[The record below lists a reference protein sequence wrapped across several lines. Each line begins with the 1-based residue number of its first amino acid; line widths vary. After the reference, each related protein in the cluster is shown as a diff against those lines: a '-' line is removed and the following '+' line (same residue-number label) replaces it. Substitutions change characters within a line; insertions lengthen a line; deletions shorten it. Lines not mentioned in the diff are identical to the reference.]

1 MSVPPGPRPPAAS
14 PPAASPPGAS
24 PPTAQRAAGRPARRE
39 YLAVLLLGALG
50 AALVLIA
57 VRQGWARVVT
67 IEPRP
72 LPATSVS
79 VRGQDLVPAA
89 GALGL
94 AALAGL
100 AALIATR
107 RLARRV
113 VGGLLAL
120 FGVGII
126 LAVSLPV
133 TTAQV
138 RAAAASAVPAGTGG
152 AANTVENGT
161 GAGST
166 GVAGIS
172 LASHVTLAG
181 APWRWVVLAGGLAVL
196 VAGLLAAWRGASWPV
211 MSSRYDQPA
220 RRAPGAAAPATDPA
234 ALWES
239 LSQGIDPTETG
250 SAGNQS
256 RSQAAAG
263 NQGRQAPATP
273 RDGRLN
279 GGLS

>member
-1 MSVPPGPRPPAAS
+1 VTVPGGPQPPAAS
-14 PPAASPPGAS
+14 PPAAR
-24 PPTAQRAAGRPARRE
+24 RAAGRPARRE

-79 VRGQDLVPAA
+79 VRGQELVPAA

-107 RLARRV
+107 RTARRV

-126 LAVSLPV
+126 LAASLPV

-138 RAAAASAVPAGTGG
+138 RAAAASAGPAATGG
-152 AANTVENGT
+152 AASTVGNGT
-161 GAGST
+161 GSGGT

-172 LASHVTLAG
+172 LAGHVTLAS
-181 APWRWVVLAGGLAVL
+181 APWRSVVLVGGLAVL
-196 VAGLLAAWRGASWPV
+196 AAGLLAARRGARWPV

-220 RRAPGAAAPATDPA
+220 RRPPGAAGPATDPA

-239 LSQGIDPTETG
+239 LSQGIDPTEPAG
-250 SAGNQS
+250 HQAGNQ
-256 RSQAAAG
+256 RSSQVSAG
-263 NQGRQAPATP
+263 DQGRQQPATP
-273 RDGRLN
+273 QDGGLN

>member
-1 MSVPPGPRPPAAS
+1 MTEPAHPQPSTADQPPARR
-14 PPAASPPGAS
+14 GG
-24 PPTAQRAAGRPARRE
+24 GRPARRE
-39 YLAVLLLGALG
+39 YLVALLLGAAG

-57 VRQGWARVVT
+57 VRQDWARVVT

-72 LPATSVS
+72 LPATSVA

-89 GALGL
+89 GALGV

-100 AALIATR
+100 AAVIATR

-120 FGVGII
+120 FGVGIV
-126 LAVSLPV
+126 LAASLPV

-152 AANTVENGT
+152 AASTVDGGT
-161 GAGST
+161 SSGGT

-172 LASHVTLAG
+172 LASHVMLAG
-181 APWRWVVLAGGLAVL
+181 APWRWVVLLGGLAVL
-196 VAGLLAAWRGASWPV
+196 AAGLLAAWRGASWPV
-211 MSSRYDQPA
+211 MSSRYDRPSRPA
-220 RRAPGAAAPATDPA
+220 PGGAAARATDDTA

-239 LSQGIDPTETG
+239 LSQGIDPTEPGPAGTG
-250 SAGNQS
+250 SGQ
-256 RSQAAAG
+256 Q
-263 NQGRQAPATP
+263 
-273 RDGRLN
+273 RD
-279 GGLS
+279 

>member
-1 MSVPPGPRPPAAS
+1 
-14 PPAASPPGAS
+14 
-24 PPTAQRAAGRPARRE
+24 
-39 YLAVLLLGALG
+39 VLLLGAVG

-72 LPATSVS
+72 LPATTVS

-89 GALGL
+89 GALAL

-100 AALIATR
+100 AAVLATR
-107 RLARRV
+107 RVARRV

-120 FGVGII
+120 FGLGII

-138 RAAAASAVPAGTGG
+138 RAAAASAVPAGAGG
-152 AANTVENGT
+152 AASTIDN
-161 GAGST
+161 GAGSAST

-172 LASHVTLAG
+172 LASHVMLAG
-181 APWRWVVLAGGLAVL
+181 APWRWVVLLGGLAVL
-196 VAGLLAAWRGASWPV
+196 AAGLLAAWRGARWPV
-211 MSSRYDQPA
+211 MSSRYDQPS
-220 RRAPGAAAPATDPA
+220 RRAAGTAAPATDPA

-239 LSQGIDPTETG
+239 LSQGVDPTE
-250 SAGNQS
+250 Q
-256 RSQAAAG
+256 
-263 NQGRQAPATP
+263 PATP